1 MIDVEIL
8 RRRYEREREA
18 RKCAESILEKKS
30 LELFR
35 ANQDLVAF
43 NESLEHLVTE
53 RTKAL
58 ETSESRL
65 QSLICNLSEGV
76 LLENERGEIVLVNQ
90 GFCEIFEIECS
101 PQRLLGGFCS
111 DFLSMVSNLFLE
123 PNEFIHRTNEVLS
136 DKKSVSDEQIK
147 LADGRILNRDYVPI
161 FIKNEYF
168 GHLWKYRDVTNE
180 VLVQEKLRASE
191 DKYRGIIENMELG
204 LMEVDIEGRIITP
217 YPRFCEMVGY
227 EPNELI
233 GKVAIDIFLP
243 KEFSTIF
250 ETQAQERTQGRSSV
264 YEIQIFKKGGERIW
278 VLISG
283 VPIFDLNGHV
293 TGTLGIHYDITHQKK
308 LQNDLELARQKA
320 EAAQEAEKQFLANM
334 SHEIRTPLNAIIGMS
349 HLLHDT
355 HPTTEQKEYLSI
367 LKNSA
372 EMLRMLI
379 SDVLDIS
386 KIRSGKLEI
395 QQKEFDV
402 IGMVRSLAKSVQLRL
417 QDKPISITT
426 AFDERI
432 ENTLIGDDLL
442 LNQILTNLIGNAEKF
457 TSKGTISIA
466 VKLKAIVSE
475 HYLLEFRVSDTGIGI
490 PEDKQDLIFQTF
502 RQVDGDI
509 KRKFGGTGLGLSIT
523 KQLVELQGG
532 SIEVQSKLGE
542 GSTFIVSLPYKN
554 SGNRVIAKEYN
565 IPNFDKIQSIG
576 KKILIVE
583 DNFMN
588 RKYISTLLTKWGL
601 EFSMAHDGKEGVEAA
616 KQQKFDL
623 VFMDIQMPI
632 MDGYEATIAIRN
644 STNPNVDT
652 CIIALT
658 ASAML
663 SQKDKAFQAGMTD
676 YLSKP
681 FTPEQLMEKLQKHY
695 FSSSPLQDSSKD
707 LRTENTEGG
716 AFFQFNPRLDAQLL
730 DELYSDEWDY
740 VREMF
745 KVFIE
750 NSIPEYEQ
758 LQEAF
763 IQENYEEVRRLAH
776 KLKPTFGM
784 VGLPDIEKKMLELEN
799 AAKTK
804 PEKAV
809 LEEIFDRIEAD
820 IPQAVEAVETDFKRL
835 RLIEV

>member
-1 MIDVEIL
+1 MVDVEIL

-18 RKCAESILEKKS
+18 RKCAETILEKKS

-43 NESLEHLVTE
+43 NESLEHLVAE

-76 LLENERGEIVLVNQ
+76 LLENQKGEIVLVNQ
-90 GFCEIFEIECS
+90 GFCEIFKIECS
-101 PQRLLGGFCS
+101 PQRLVGGLCA
-111 DFLSMVSNLFLE
+111 DALELVSNLFLE
-123 PNEFIHRTNEVLS
+123 PQQLVNRTNEILRE
-136 DKKSVSDEQIK
+136 KKSVSDEQIK

-161 FIKNEYF
+161 FIKSEYF

-204 LMEVDIEGRIITP
+204 LMEVDNEGRIVTP

-227 EPNELI
+227 EPQELI
-233 GKVAIDIFLP
+233 GQVAIDIFLP
-243 KEFSTIF
+243 KEFATIF
-250 ETQAQERTQGRSSV
+250 ENQSKERNHGRSSV

-283 VPIFDLNGHV
+283 VPIFDLNGRV

-355 HPTTEQKEYLSI
+355 HPTPEQKEYLTI

-386 KIRSGKLEI
+386 KIRSG
-395 QQKEFDV
+395 
-402 IGMVRSLAKSVQLRL
+402 MVRSLAKSVQLRL

-426 AFDERI
+426 VFDERI

-457 TSKGTISIA
+457 TAKGTIGIS
-466 VKLKAIVSE
+466 VKLKARVSE

-490 PEDKQDLIFQTF
+490 PEDKVDLIFQTF

-532 SIEVQSKLGE
+532 SIEVESKLGE
-542 GSTFIVSLPYKN
+542 GSTFIVSLPYKD

-565 IPNFDKIQSIG
+565 IPNFDKIQVSD
-576 KKILIVE
+576 KKILVIE

-601 EFSMAHDGKEGVEAA
+601 DFSMAHDGKEGVEAA
-616 KQQKFDL
+616 KKEKFDL
-623 VFMDIQMPI
+623 IFMDIQMPI
-632 MDGYEATIAIRN
+632 MDGYESTIAIRN
-644 STNPNVDT
+644 SANPNVDT

-681 FTPEQLMEKLQKHY
+681 FTPEQLMDKLQNNTQP
-695 FSSSPLQDSSKD
+695 SISDD
-707 LRTENTEGG
+707 LNTDNTEGG
-716 AFFQFNPRLDAQLL
+716 FFQFNPRLDAQLL
-730 DELYSDEWDY
+730 DELYANEWDY

-745 KVFIE
+745 KIFIE

-763 IQENYEEVRRLAH
+763 IKEDYEEVRRLAH

-799 AAKTK
+799 AAKAK
-804 PEKAV
+804 PEKIV

-820 IPQAVEAVETDFKRL
+820 IPHAVEAVENDFNRL